1 MKKFFLIISML
12 GLIFMSCKKE
22 TTLSGSYII
31 PDPANPSLPIYS
43 ESGYNTFGAMFD
55 DNSMTKSQY
64 QYNSGFVYIT
74 TDTMSVFKM
83 NFVLY
88 PYGTVAID
96 FKLKD
101 MFPSNYAEL
110 LALAGKTYNFK
121 EPNSSFALYRDGTP
135 VDYQLIDGEI
145 EFHKAQPFRIDEIVS
160 GTVLSGYFSMKFI
173 VDNQPH
179 SIYDGRFDVSVQD
192 HNFYDL
198 REK

>member
-1 MKKFFLIISML
+1 MKKYFLIISML

-22 TTLSGSYII
+22 MTLGGSYII

-64 QYNSGFVYIT
+64 PYNSGFVYIT

-83 NFVLY
+83 NFL
-88 PYGTVAID
+88 GMVAID

-101 MFPSNYAEL
+101 IFPSNYTEL
-110 LALAGKTYNFK
+110 LVLDGKTYNFK

-145 EFHKAQPFRIDEIVS
+145 EFHKAQPLRIDEIVS

-173 VDNQPH
+173 IDNQPH

>member
-1 MKKFFLIISML
+1 MKKCFLIISVL

-22 TTLSGSYII
+22 MTLGGSYII

-64 QYNSGFVYIT
+64 PYNSGFVYIT

-83 NFVLY
+83 NFL
-88 PYGTVAID
+88 GMVAID

-101 MFPSNYAEL
+101 MFPGNYAEL
-110 LALAGKTYNFK
+110 LALDGKTYNFK
-121 EPNSSFALYRDGTP
+121 EPNSSFALYYDNTP

-145 EFHKAQPFRIDEIVS
+145 EFHKAQPLRIDEVVS

-173 VDNQPH
+173 IDNQPH

>member
-1 MKKFFLIISML
+1 MKKYILIISML
-12 GLIFMSCKKE
+12 GLMFMSCKKE
-22 TTLSGSYII
+22 TTLGGSYII

-43 ESGYNTFGAMFD
+43 ESGYNAFGAMFD

-110 LALAGKTYNFK
+110 LALDGKTYNFK

-145 EFHKAQPFRIDEIVS
+145 EFHKAQPLRIDEIVS